1 MFMPKIT
8 IPVLLGTGSNRKTIQ
23 KEWRIVMK
31 ILKSIFNFIPLF
43 TFIIFVV
50 SDGIVSI
57 TSALFFIISTIGLLL
72 NEKRKR
78 KSESRE
84 IKGGFHND

>member
-1 MFMPKIT
+1 
-8 IPVLLGTGSNRKTIQ
+8 
-23 KEWRIVMK
+23 MK
-31 ILKSIFNFIPLF
+31 ILKSIFNFIPLV

-72 NEKRKR
+72 NEKKKKKIR
-78 KSESRE
+78 
-84 IKGGFHND
+84 I

>member
-1 MFMPKIT
+1 
-8 IPVLLGTGSNRKTIQ
+8 
-23 KEWRIVMK
+23 MK
-31 ILKSIFNFIPLF
+31 ILKSIFNFIPLV

-72 NEKRKR
+72 NEKRIK
-78 KSESRE
+78 KSESRR
-84 IKGGFHND
+84 NQRRVS

>member
-1 MFMPKIT
+1 
-8 IPVLLGTGSNRKTIQ
+8 
-23 KEWRIVMK
+23 MK
-31 ILKSIFNFIPLF
+31 ILKSIFNFIPLV

-84 IKGGFHND
+84 IKGGFQND

>member
-1 MFMPKIT
+1 MPKIT

-31 ILKSIFNFIPLF
+31 ILKSIFNFIPLV

-50 SDGIVSI
+50 SDGIISI
-57 TSALFFIISTIGLLL
+57 TSALFFIIYKIGLLL
-72 NEKRKR
+72 NEKKKR
-78 KSESRE
+78 KKEKNE
-84 IKGGFHND
+84 KK